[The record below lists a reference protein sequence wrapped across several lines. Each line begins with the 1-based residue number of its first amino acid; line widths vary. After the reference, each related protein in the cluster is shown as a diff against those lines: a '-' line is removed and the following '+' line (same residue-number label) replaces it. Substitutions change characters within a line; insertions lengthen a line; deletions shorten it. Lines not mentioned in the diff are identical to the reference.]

1 MAYRTALPKV
11 FLLSYKVPESEMAPT
26 LALLL
31 APNSRFPNGS
41 SFAVT
46 VDTEEGTRCLWLSEA
61 SARRIGIDEEVIALA
76 KNSRTREE
84 GL

>member
-1 MAYRTALPKV
+1 MAYRTVLPKA
-11 FLLSYKVPESEMAPT
+11 FLLSYKLPESEMAPT

-46 VDTEEGTRCLWLSEA
+46 VDTEEGSRCLWLSEA

-76 KNSRTREE
+76 KKSRMKEA